1 MKKQTFA
8 QQETVICSIDI
19 GTTKISVLM
28 GVYTA
33 HGSIDIIGIGK
44 APSEGLER
52 GVVVN
57 INKTVASIKAAAQE
71 AELMAGIPIESAYIG
86 ISGGHIHAYNS
97 HGIVPVKQGA
107 ITERDIANVIAS
119 AQAIPLV
126 EGQQVLHIL
135 PQYFIIDGQEMVT
148 DPRGMHGIRLE
159 AYVHIITGSV
169 ASVQNLIS
177 CCQSAGIK
185 VQDIVLEHIASA
197 QAVLTQDEQDLGVGV
212 IDIGGGTSDFAL
224 YQKGS
229 IRHTKVIPIAG
240 NHFTNDCAI
249 GLHVPKKEAERIKTL
264 YGHVYEPE
272 IIEIEPIEIIS
283 NNHASDYVTMHDI
296 NAILQPRAEELFAM
310 LHEEIITSKLQ
321 RYMPTGLVITGGG
334 SLLAGI
340 ASLAHNMLNMP
351 VRIGNPQLEGACSAT
366 LTNPQY
372 ATGYGLLLYAR
383 KKSDTATMHSMNGP
397 LMGRIV
403 GRMKAWISDF
413 F

>member
-1 MKKQTFA
+1 MKKQTSLS
-8 QQETVICSIDI
+8 ETVICSIDI
-19 GTTKISVLM
+19 GTTKISVL
-28 GVYTA
+28 
-33 HGSIDIIGIGK
+33 IGICDQHNNMTIVGIGR

-57 INKTVASIKAAAQE
+57 ISKTVESIKLAVKE
-71 AELMAGIPIESAYIG
+71 AELMAGIPVESAYIG
-86 ISGGHIHAYNS
+86 ISGSHIHAYNS
-97 HGIVPVKQGA
+97 QGVVPIKQGT
-107 ITERDIANVIAS
+107 ITERDIHNVIGA

-126 EGQQVLHIL
+126 EGQQVLHVL

-169 ASVQNLIS
+169 ASVQNLIN
-177 CCQSAGIK
+177 CCQSAGVK

-197 QAVLTQDEQDLGVGV
+197 HAVLTQDEQDLGVGV

-249 GLHVPKKEAERIKTL
+249 GLHVPKKEAERIKTQ
-264 YGHVYEPE
+264 YGHVYEPH
-272 IIEIEPIEIIS
+272 IIETDLIEI
-283 NNHASDYVTMHDI
+283 VTHHRLSEYITLHDV
-296 NAILQPRAEELFAM
+296 NAILQPRAEELCM
-310 LHEEIITSKLQ
+310 MVHQEITTYKLQ

-334 SLLAGI
+334 SLLDGL
-340 ASLAHNMLNMP
+340 ASLAHDILRIP
-351 VRIGNPQLEGACSAT
+351 VRIGKPHIEHTNITT
-366 LTNPQY
+366 LTNPQF
-372 ATGYGLLLYAR
+372 ATGYGLLLYAQ
-383 KKSDTATMHSMNGP
+383 KKSDTATMHAMNGP
-397 LMGRIV
+397 LMGRIM

>member
-1 MKKQTFA
+1 MKKQTFP
-8 QQETVICSIDI
+8 QDTVICSIDI
-19 GTTKISVLM
+19 GTTKISVLI

-33 HGSIDIIGIGK
+33 NGMIDIVGIGR

-57 INKTVASIKAAAQE
+57 INKTVESIKAAAHE

-97 HGIVPVKQGA
+97 HGIVPIKQGA
-107 ITERDIANVIAS
+107 ITERDVQNVIAS

-135 PQYFIIDGQEMVT
+135 PQYFIIDGQDMVT

-185 VQDIVLEHIASA
+185 VEDIVLEHIASA
-197 QAVLTQDEQDLGVGV
+197 HAVLTQDEQDLGVGV

-249 GLHVPKKEAERIKTL
+249 GLHITKKEAERSKTM
-264 YGHVYEPE
+264 YGHVYEPH
-272 IIEIEPIEIIS
+272 IIETDPIEIITHHQTS
-283 NNHASDYVTMHDI
+283 EFVSMHDI

-310 LHEEIITSKLQ
+310 LHDEIITYKLQ

-340 ASLAHNMLNMP
+340 APLAQHMLAMP
-351 VRIGNPQLEGACSAT
+351 VRTGTPQLEGACIST
-366 LTNPQY
+366 LTSPQY

-383 KKSDTATMHSMNGP
+383 KKSDTATMHAMNGP
-397 LMGRIV
+397 IMGRIM